1 MARAGSQP
9 KRKSKQ
15 VTVLGDD
22 LVCRFYTLFNP
33 EMNTNF
39 VLSIKFELKL
49 NSDMK
54 NLMLIIAI
62 MFAASGSN
70 GQQIKPSNSGYAP
83 ANGIKIY
90 YEIYGEGKPLVLLH
104 GAFYTIEMNWGQLIP
119 ELSKTRK
126 VIAIEMQGHGHTP
139 FSERKLSIT
148 TLASDVEKVMDYLKI
163 DSADVAGYSMG
174 GSVAYQFAVQSP
186 KRLRKLVIISSTYK
200 TNGWLPIVNG
210 AFKDFKPEFFDN
222 TPIKAA
228 YDAVAPDTT
237 KWRNFLEQM
246 FVFAKEPFNVGDSN
260 IAKIAAPV
268 LIISGDNDG
277 TDKIELMKTYKLL
290 GGGVSADLQPMPKSQ
305 LAIVPSQGH
314 VSLMMQTTTIL
325 TYLNGFLK

>member
-1 MARAGSQP
+1 
-9 KRKSKQ
+9 
-15 VTVLGDD
+15 
-22 LVCRFYTLFNP
+22 
-33 EMNTNF
+33 
-39 VLSIKFELKL
+39 
-49 NSDMK
+49 MK
-54 NLMLIIAI
+54 NLHKAQRSFTSIVLIAI
-62 MFAASGSN
+62 CILFTASQSN
-70 GQQIKPSNSGYAP
+70 GQQIKPASSGYAP

-90 YEIYGEGKPLVLLH
+90 YEVYGEGKPLILLH
-104 GAFYTIEMNWGQLIP
+104 GAFYTIGMNWGELIP

-139 FSERKLSIT
+139 YSDRELSMT

-163 DSADVAGYSMG
+163 DSADVAGFSMG

-200 TNGWLPIVNG
+200 TDGWLPIVNG

-222 TPIKAA
+222 TPIKTG
-228 YDAVAPDTT
+228 YDAVAPDKT
-237 KWRNFLEQM
+237 KWRAFLKQM
-246 FVFAKEPFNVGDSN
+246 VDFAKIPFNVGDSN

-268 LIISGDNDG
+268 LLISGDNDG
-277 TDKIELMKTYKLL
+277 LDKVELMKTYQLL

-314 VSLMMQTTTIL
+314 VSLMMQTATIL
-325 TYLNGFLK
+325 NYLNGFLK